1 MKDYITDINQLD
13 LNKSYTYADYM
24 TWRFEE
30 MVEIIKGK
38 IFKMSPGP
46 NTYHQTISMNISL
59 LIGGALRNTQCK
71 PFAAPTDVRLITKS
85 AKDEDIITV
94 VQPDFFVVCDP
105 TKMDTRGCLGSPD
118 FVIEIISPFTS
129 SKDVRIKFNLYEE
142 AGVLE
147 YWIIHPGD
155 RYVQCNVLENGVYK
169 ESGIYAEEGI
179 IPVRTLPQVEVK
191 FEDVFEQ

>member
-13 LNKSYTYADYM
+13 FNKSYTYADYL
-24 TWRFEE
+24 TWRFDD

-85 AKDEDIITV
+85 PKDEDIITV

-155 RYVQCNVLENGVYK
+155 RYVQCYVLENGVYK